1 MKRKTGYG
9 ILKGSIVLAAVFFI
23 AGNGPAK
30 ERVRQVRAEE
40 TERTAGTEYSVRGTF
55 QLDNSPAAVKEGETI
70 ETEGGTPSLGE
81 KFSGLGIGNGL
92 SGRPGKIPSR
102 TEETETQGTE
112 LQTQEDNTGS
122 KACMA
127 YKTEQISDP
136 VIGKNVARA
145 YVPSDYTVDGET
157 IWCGKWQS
165 LGAPAQ
171 VYLTALS
178 PDQNTV
184 LGYYSMVSYEEILEY
199 SQNGSPLVRHQDG
212 VFDSTTMTPMLGFMT
227 ADTYCDYLAKIILPG
242 QQLEFCSQEEM
253 TEEMQRQ
260 LDALAEKLYQGVGQ
274 MIQEIGYTVDG
285 AYVGVASREYNVTLD
300 GYPFKLVV
308 SSATEGVQMSFV
320 SELAYN
326 MGTVKESSIAWDSPF
341 AFFMLTP
348 ADGYEQ
354 KIEIC
359 EQFMLNTTVSDQF
372 TQALA
377 TVRNQLTQAR
387 IQQSGS
393 SMEQL
398 ADDFQSSMSSAMG
411 SEDTYT
417 SEEQISDYIFD
428 QNDYTLS
435 NGDHIKVPTSYEYVY
450 EGDDGNVYV
459 SDSSFDQPGGSV
471 QLYPNE

>member
-1 MKRKTGYG
+1 
-9 ILKGSIVLAAVFFI
+9 
-23 AGNGPAK
+23 
-30 ERVRQVRAEE
+30 
-40 TERTAGTEYSVRGTF
+40 
-55 QLDNSPAAVKEGETI
+55 
-70 ETEGGTPSLGE
+70 
-81 KFSGLGIGNGL
+81 
-92 SGRPGKIPSR
+92 
-102 TEETETQGTE
+102 
-112 LQTQEDNTGS
+112 
-122 KACMA
+122 
-127 YKTEQISDP
+127 
-136 VIGKNVARA
+136 
-145 YVPSDYTVDGET
+145 
-157 IWCGKWQS
+157 
-165 LGAPAQ
+165 
-171 VYLTALS
+171 
-178 PDQNTV
+178 
-184 LGYYSMVSYEEILEY
+184 
-199 SQNGSPLVRHQDG
+199 
-212 VFDSTTMTPMLGFMT
+212 
-227 ADTYCDYLAKIILPG
+227 
-242 QQLEFCSQEEM
+242 M

-274 MIQEIGYTVDG
+274 MIQGTGYTVDG

-387 IQQSGS
+387 IQQCGS

-398 ADDFQSSMSSAMG
+398 AGDFQSSMSSAMG